1 MRRVLHIV
9 TRPEDPL
16 ARMVIDGQNATE
28 LEVVEVPLDDAGPE
42 TDYGVLLEEIFKA
55 DSVQVW

>member
-16 ARMVIDGQNATE
+16 ARMVIDGQSATE
-28 LEVVEVPLDDAGPE
+28 LEVVEVPLYDAGSE
-42 TDYGVLLEEIFKA
+42 TDYGVLLEEVFKA

>member
-1 MRRVLHIV
+1 MRRVLHIL
-9 TRPEDPL
+9 TRPEDSL
-16 ARMVIDGQNATE
+16 ARMVIDGQSDID
-28 LEVVEVPLDDAGPE
+28 LEVVEVPLYDAGPE

>member
-1 MRRVLHIV
+1 MRRVLHIL
-9 TRPEDPL
+9 TRPEDSL
-16 ARMVIDGQNATE
+16 ARMVIDSQSDTD
-28 LEVVEVPLDDAGPE
+28 LEVVEVPLYDAGPE

>member
-1 MRRVLHIV
+1 
-9 TRPEDPL
+9 
-16 ARMVIDGQNATE
+16 MVIDGQSAAE
-28 LEVVEVPLDDAGPE
+28 LEVVVVPIYDAGPD

>member
-1 MRRVLHIV
+1 MRRVLHIL

-16 ARMVIDGQNATE
+16 ARMVIDGQSAAE
-28 LEVVEVPLDDAGPE
+28 LEVVVVPIYDAGPD

>member
-9 TRPEDPL
+9 TRPKDPL
-16 ARMVIDGQNATE
+16 VRMVIDGQNDTD
-28 LEVVEVPLDDAGPE
+28 LEVVEVPLYDAGPE
-42 TDYGVLLEEIFKA
+42 TDYSVLLEEVFKA